1 MSEHAN
7 RLFQTAISEL
17 QKRVKRIEERK
28 ADEQILAI
36 ARSRV
41 AEPAPINT
49 DVEALAQL
57 LQGVPM
63 LARSSDKDWVVLSVY
78 EHNGVLIV
86 DIDGGAYHG
95 RM

>member
-57 LQGVPM
+57 LQGGVSILVTM
-63 LARSSDKDWVVLSVY
+63 ILGMRSPLFLYSNSMRVVV
-78 EHNGVLIV
+78 
-86 DIDGGAYHG
+86 
-95 RM
+95 R